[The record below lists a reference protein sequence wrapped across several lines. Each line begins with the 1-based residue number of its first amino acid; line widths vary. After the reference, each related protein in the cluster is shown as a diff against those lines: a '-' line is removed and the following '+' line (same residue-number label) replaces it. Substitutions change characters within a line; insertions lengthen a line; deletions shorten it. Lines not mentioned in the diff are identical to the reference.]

1 MNKGELITAIA
12 EKSGLLKK
20 DAAKALDAFMASVEE
35 SIKKD
40 EKVILTGFGTF
51 ELKSR
56 APRKGR
62 DLTTFKEIVI
72 PASRVPAFKPGKAFK
87 TKVNK

>member
-62 DLTTFKEIVI
+62 DLTTLKEVII
-72 PASRVPAFKPGKAFK
+72 PASNVPCFKPGKAFK
-87 TKVNK
+87 AKVNK